1 MSFFGGGGGG
11 AAPAP
16 PPPPPPP
23 PNPPTYAS
31 AAFTPPRTGA
41 GLPQGILQGSIL
53 TSPLGAANAGA
64 TQRKQLFG
72 Q

>member
-1 MSFFGGGGGG
+1 MFGGGS
-11 AAPAP
+11 APAP

-31 AAFTPPRTGA
+31 AAFNPPSTTGQAPA
-41 GLPQGILQGSIL
+41 GLFQSSIL
-53 TSPLGAANAGA
+53 NVGGAMGAPSAGA

-72 Q
+72 A

>member
-1 MSFFGGGGGG
+1 MSFGGG
-11 AAPAP
+11 AKAPPP

-31 AAFTPPRTGA
+31 AAFNPPATTGA
-41 GLPQGILQGSIL
+41 GALPQGIFQGSIL
-53 TSPLGAANAGA
+53 TSPLGAADQRA